1 MPLLQD
7 EWVGYLTPAGAPR
20 QLLARS
26 GLAQRRIEPVDIRL
40 NLLAASLV
48 DDLAP
53 HDLADIGHCAAGRG
67 QLALDAVDALAEH
80 HVDPFRPLVQD
91 HDLDGLSAFG
101 AYLDF
106 LVAHAVSILH
116 EGVQLRRGQRTLE
129 ITEAALFTDL
139 PCRLE
144 QAAHRRA
151 IQRSGEA
158 DAPHAG
164 RLELGDAEGLAF
176 ATGPEVDQLCHRGA
190 TRGHGRPGRRGP
202 RPQHIRRPP
211 LECLPGPDPVP
222 P

>member
-7 EWVGYLTPAGAPR
+7 KLVAYLTPAKALK
-20 QLLARS
+20 QLLARP
-26 GLAQRRIEPVDIRL
+26 GFTQRRIKPVDIRL
-40 NLLAASLV
+40 NLLATPLV

-53 HDLADIGHCAAGRG
+53 HDLADIGHAVASRG
-67 QLALDAVDALAEH
+67 QLALDVVDAFAED
-80 HVDPFRPLVQD
+80 HVDPLGALVQD

-129 ITEAALFTDL
+129 ITEAALFIDL

-164 RLELGDAEGLAF
+164 LLELGDAEGLAF
-176 ATGPEVDQLCHRGA
+176 DAGHEVD
-190 TRGHGRPGRRGP
+190 RPGQRGSPRAYGGEVGQARP
-202 RPQHIRRPP
+202 RPRTTDGARDTP
-211 LECLPGPDPVP
+211 
-222 P
+222 

>member
-7 EWVGYLTPAGAPR
+7 ELVGYLTPAGAPR

-53 HDLADIGHCAAGRG
+53 HDLADIGHCVAGRG
-67 QLALDAVDALAEH
+67 QLALHAVDALAEH

-106 LVAHAVSILH
+106 LVAHVVSILH

-129 ITEAALFTDL
+129 IAEAALFIDL
-139 PCRLE
+139 PCRVE

-151 IQRSGEA
+151 IQRTGEA
-158 DAPHAG
+158 DPPHAG
-164 RLELGDAEGLAF
+164 RLELGDTEGLAF
-176 ATGPEVDQLCHRGA
+176 DAGHEVDGP
-190 TRGHGRPGRRGP
+190 GHSAPAPPPRAAARHAP
-202 RPQHIRRPP
+202 RPHPT
-211 LECLPGPDPVP
+211 
-222 P
+222 

>member
-7 EWVGYLTPAGAPR
+7 ELVGYLTPAKAPR

-80 HVDPFRPLVQD
+80 YVDPFRPLVQD
-91 HDLDGLSAFG
+91 HDLDGLAAFG

-106 LVAHAVSILH
+106 FIVHEVLILH
-116 EGVQLRRGQRTLE
+116 EGAQLRRGQRTLE
-129 ITEAALFTDL
+129 ISEAARLIDL
-139 PCRLE
+139 PRRLE

-151 IQRSGEA
+151 VQRTGEA
-158 DAPHAG
+158 DPPHAG
-164 RLELGDAEGLAF
+164 RLELGNAEG
-176 ATGPEVDQLCHRGA
+176 
-190 TRGHGRPGRRGP
+190 
-202 RPQHIRRPP
+202 
-211 LECLPGPDPVP
+211 
-222 P
+222 